1 LYYEDSNDRVP
12 GYVLLNPLVTVSD
25 ACDPEDVIS
34 DMVLDRTR
42 IPDGVHMFR
51 LAEPGSVIVITDKV
65 LGAMRGKGLKG
76 VALIKAE
83 TL

>member
-1 LYYEDSNDRVP
+1 MP